1 MIKLAEGQLLEITVE
16 VTAEDGR
23 TNKDYTVT
31 LKRFSP
37 NDATLSGLELSAGV
51 LAPPFNPAVS
61 KYTCNLPSC
70 IDSISLK
77 PKVEDKNMKVTL
89 FGDQPITA
97 INLQQSQTNF
107 TLTVTSA
114 NGSVTADYQ
123 FTVIKQPIMYSI
135 TLVGQTP
142 RCAICSNVPHCPHK
156 IKIGGKASDSIYCL
170 TCLQDLTRTNKQD
183 PISGKSLED
192 EWLQFDEETEKR
204 ISNEIARCQLPG
216 GMIEVPLAHIG
227 SSIRSNRL
235 AAKKEKVCLNHAH
248 KIKWWCYCH
257 LQATQSCPN
266 CSCKLLTCDANFHT
280 EMICSAKHSQS
291 STSTS
296 KVSFNMTNLFPSTI
310 FVSRLRCCL
319 GSAGYR
325 WLVSINLSHC

>member
-23 TNKDYTVT
+23 TNKNYTIT

-37 NDATLSGLELSAGV
+37 NDATLSGLDLSAGV
-51 LAPPFNPAVS
+51 LAPPFNPAVA

-70 IDSISLK
+70 IDTISLK
-77 PKVEDKNMKVTL
+77 PRVEDKNMKVTL

-142 RCAICSNVPHCPHK
+142 WCAICSNVPHCPHK
-156 IKIGGKASDSIYCL
+156 IKIGGKLSDSIYCL
-170 TCLQDLTRTNKQD
+170 ACVLDLTRTNKQD
-183 PISGKSLED
+183 PISGKPLED

-216 GMIEVPLAHIG
+216 GMTEAPLAHMG

-235 AAKKEKVCLNHAH
+235 AAKKEEVCFNHAY
-248 KIKWWCYCH
+248 KIEWCF
-257 LQATQSCPN
+257 S
-266 CSCKLLTCDANFHT
+266 FVGHT
-280 EMICSAKHSQS
+280 IMS
-291 STSTS
+291 
-296 KVSFNMTNLFPSTI
+296 
-310 FVSRLRCCL
+310 
-319 GSAGYR
+319 
-325 WLVSINLSHC
+325 

>member
-1 MIKLAEGQLLEITVE
+1 MLIIIRCAQGGDGSKVIKLAEGQLLDITVE

-23 TNKDYTVT
+23 TNKNYAIT

-37 NDATLSGLELSAGV
+37 NDATLSGLELSAGA
-51 LAPPFNPAVS
+51 LAPPFNPAVT
-61 KYTCNLPSC
+61 KYTCHLPCC

-123 FTVIKQPIMYSI
+123 FTVIKQSMMYSI
-135 TLVGQTP
+135 SLTGQTP
-142 RCAICSNVPHCPHK
+142 WCAVCSNVPHCPHR
-156 IKIGGKASDSIYCL
+156 IKIGGKLSDSIYCL
-170 TCLQDLTRTNKQD
+170 TCLQDLTHTNKQD
-183 PISGKSLED
+183 PISGKPLED
-192 EWLQFDEETEKR
+192 DWLQFNEETEKT

-216 GMIEVPLAHIG
+216 GMTEAPLAHMG

-235 AAKKEKVCLNHAH
+235 AAKKEEVCFL
-248 KIKWWCYCH
+248 IMY
-257 LQATQSCPN
+257 
-266 CSCKLLTCDANFHT
+266 
-280 EMICSAKHSQS
+280 I
-291 STSTS
+291 
-296 KVSFNMTNLFPSTI
+296 
-310 FVSRLRCCL
+310 
-319 GSAGYR
+319 Y
-325 WLVSINLSHC
+325 